1 MVAIAGHYSRDT
13 VEGCIKE
20 TLQLLSRSIC
30 TRKKV
35 EFTFQGIGI
44 LRIENDKVKM
54 KFFQDFLS
62 AMNTSGNL
70 EKDIAKKTQNVNST
84 IANIK
89 TSKRNPNCVLSFP
102 RIEFELKGNNETLE
116 KIEQPKLRKSVLRM
130 KSDKDDVQG
139 KPKILAVF
147 SFLLSSRAL
156 LLSNSCA
163 ENQYH

>member
-44 LRIENDKVKM
+44 LTIENDKVKM

-62 AMNTSGNL
+62 AVDTSGNL
-70 EKDIAKKTQNVNST
+70 EKGIAKKPQNVSST

-89 TSKRNPNCVLSFP
+89 NSKRSPNCVL
-102 RIEFELKGNNETLE
+102 
-116 KIEQPKLRKSVLRM
+116 
-130 KSDKDDVQG
+130 
-139 KPKILAVF
+139 
-147 SFLLSSRAL
+147 
-156 LLSNSCA
+156 
-163 ENQYH
+163 